1 MKKLLSALVA
11 VALVA
16 TLCSVFASAED
27 TNVAL
32 NKTYTTKG
40 ILLQTETQYGVYPD
54 EDGKTL
60 TDGVKANSSSF
71 SFTDAYWVG
80 FNTNS
85 AEVKGLGE
93 DGANAD
99 FEIVVNLGGAYEIS
113 KFALETMG
121 GGLNGINYPGKIEF
135 SYSTDGTT
143 FTSAGA
149 GSLPEEDAYN
159 KTEESHV
166 LFESVLELDTAVTA
180 NYVKVSFASYTG
192 STWYFVSEFEAYG
205 APASGDS
212 GDESSS
218 EAPVESTEAPVES
231 TEAPAESSETESSVP
246 STGDAGIVAVAA
258 VALVAIVGA
267 AVVIRKRA

>member
-54 EDGKTL
+54 EEGKTL

-99 FEIVVNLGGAYEIS
+99 FEIVVNLGGAYEIN

-159 KTEESHV
+159 KAEESHA
-166 LFESVLELDTAVTA
+166 LFESVLELDNAVTA
-180 NYVKVSFASYTG
+180 SYVKVSFAAFTG

-205 APASGDS
+205 APASGGS
-212 GDESSS
+212 GDESS
-218 EAPVESTEAPVES
+218 
-231 TEAPAESSETESSVP
+231 EAPAESSEAPAESSSDESSVP
-246 STGDAGIVAVAA
+246 STGDAGMVAVAV
-258 VALVAIVGA
+258 VALVSVVGA

>member
-54 EDGKTL
+54 EEGKTL

-71 SFTDAYWVG
+71 SFTDEYWVG

-159 KTEESHV
+159 KAEESHA

-212 GDESSS
+212 GGSGDESS
-218 EAPVESTEAPVES
+218 
-231 TEAPAESSETESSVP
+231 EAPAESSEAPAESSSDESSVP
-246 STGDAGIVAVAA
+246 STGDAGMVAVAV
-258 VALVAIVGA
+258 VALVSVVGA